1 MMNIK
6 IATTNPVKIEA
17 IKEVFERYFSTD
29 NLKIQA
35 IHASSGVS
43 EQPINEEVF
52 EGALN
57 RIKNVKKEIEKNEYD
72 YIVSCEGGLICLAGR
87 WFNTQV
93 VMIEDKKEKQ
103 STGLSQSYPIPQ
115 KYVKRIMET
124 SIATVLDEI
133 FKGEGGIRKLTRN
146 EITRKEL
153 VKSGTVM
160 ALTGIINGDKW

>member
-1 MMNIK
+1 MINIK
-6 IATTNPVKIEA
+6 IATTNPVKVEA
-17 IKEVFERYFSTD
+17 IKNVFKRYFLVD
-29 NLKIQA
+29 EQKCQVIPV
-35 IHASSGVS
+35 SSGVS
-43 EQPINEEVF
+43 EQPLNEEVF

-57 RIKNVKKEIEKNEYD
+57 RIKDAKKKIEKSEYD
-72 YIVSCEGGLICLAGR
+72 YIVSCEGGLICFNGR

-93 VMIEDKKEKQ
+93 VMIEDKNGKQ

-153 VKSGTVM
+153 IESGTIM
-160 ALTGIINGDKW
+160 ALTGMINGDEW